1 MNTFF
6 RTGIDLGGTKIE
18 SIVLDSKG
26 SQVFRKRIPS
36 PQGSYIET
44 VNAITELVL
53 EADNHVH
60 EITRV
65 GIGIPGALSEQ
76 TGLVKNA
83 NSTWLIGK
91 PLKSDLEYSLKR
103 RIKIEN
109 DANCFTISE
118 AVDGAG
124 AQAQIVFGVILG
136 TGVGGGITINANS
149 LRGINLI
156 TGEWG
161 HNPLPW
167 TNEREL
173 NQNKCYCGKKGCIKT
188 FLSGPAV
195 AKNYYKKTGKVL
207 NVENILALSEAGDL
221 NAQGIFN
228 EFEIH
233 LAKGLAQIINIL
245 DPDIIVIGGGLSN
258 ISRLY
263 GNTTNIWDKYIFSDC
278 INTKLVPARHGDTSG
293 VRGAAWLWND

>member
-173 NQNKCYCGKKGCIKT
+173 NQNKCYCGKKGCIET

-263 GNTTNIWDKYIFSDC
+263 GNTTKIWDKYIFSDC

>member
-36 PQGSYIET
+36 PQGSYIQT

-103 RIKIEN
+103 PIKIEN

-173 NQNKCYCGKKGCIKT
+173 NQNKCYCGKKGCIET

>member
-173 NQNKCYCGKKGCIKT
+173 NQNKCYCGKKGCIET

-228 EFEIH
+228 EFEIR

>member
-1 MNTFF
+1 MHTFF
-6 RTGIDLGGTKIE
+6 RTGVDLGGTKIE

-26 SQVFRKRIPS
+26 IQVFRKRIPS

-173 NQNKCYCGKKGCIKT
+173 NQNKCYCGKKGCIET

-263 GNTTNIWDKYIFSDC
+263 DNTTNIWDKYIFSDC

>member
-36 PQGSYIET
+36 PQGSYIQT

-173 NQNKCYCGKKGCIKT
+173 NQNKCYCGKKGCIET

>member
-26 SQVFRKRIPS
+26 CQVFRKRIPS

-149 LRGINLI
+149 LRGVNLI

-173 NQNKCYCGKKGCIKT
+173 NQNKCYCGKKGCIET

-195 AKNYYKKTGKVL
+195 AKSYYKKTGKVL

-245 DPDIIVIGGGLSN
+245 DPEIIVIGGGLSN

>member
-124 AQAQIVFGVILG
+124 AQAKIVFGVILG

-173 NQNKCYCGKKGCIKT
+173 NQNKCYCGKKGCIET

>member
-124 AQAQIVFGVILG
+124 AQAKIVFGVILG

-173 NQNKCYCGKKGCIKT
+173 NQNKCYCGKKGCIET

-263 GNTTNIWDKYIFSDC
+263 GNTIKIWDEYIFSDC

>member
-173 NQNKCYCGKKGCIKT
+173 NQNKCYCGKKGCIET

-293 VRGAAWLWND
+293 VRGAAWLGND

>member
-173 NQNKCYCGKKGCIKT
+173 NQNKCYCGKKGCIET

-221 NAQGIFN
+221 NAHGIFN

-263 GNTTNIWDKYIFSDC
+263 GNTANIWDEYIFSDR
-278 INTKLVPARHGDTSG
+278 INTKLLPAQHGSASG

>member
-173 NQNKCYCGKKGCIKT
+173 NQNKCYCGKKGCIET

>member
-136 TGVGGGITINANS
+136 TGVGGGITINANP
-149 LRGINLI
+149 LRGINSI

-167 TNEREL
+167 TNEQEL
-173 NQNKCYCGKKGCIKT
+173 NQNKCYCGKKGCIET

-195 AKNYYKKTGKVL
+195 AENYYKKTGKVL
-207 NVENILALSEAGDL
+207 TVENILALSEAGDL

-233 LAKGLAQIINIL
+233 LARGLAQVINIL
-245 DPDIIVIGGGLSN
+245 DPDIIVLGGGLSN

-263 GNTTNIWDKYIFSDC
+263 DNTIKIWDEYIFSDR
-278 INTKLVPARHGDTSG
+278 INTKLVPARHGDASG
-293 VRGAAWLWND
+293 VRGAAWLWNE

>member
-1 MNTFF
+1 MSNFF

-18 SIVLDSKG
+18 SIVLDSTG

-173 NQNKCYCGKKGCIKT
+173 NQNKCYCGKKGCIET

>member
-167 TNEREL
+167 TNEQEL
-173 NQNKCYCGKKGCIKT
+173 NQNKCYCGKKGCIET

-207 NVENILALSEAGDL
+207 KVENILALSEAGDP

-233 LAKGLAQIINIL
+233 LSKGLAQIINIL
-245 DPDIIVIGGGLSN
+245 DPDVIVIGGGLSN

>member
-1 MNTFF
+1 MNNFF

-18 SIVLDSKG
+18 SIVLDSSG
-26 SQVFRKRIPS
+26 RQVFRKRIPS
-36 PQGSYIET
+36 PQGSYRDT

-53 EADNHVH
+53 ESDNHVN
-60 EITRV
+60 EITKV
-65 GIGIPGALSEQ
+65 GIGIPGALSEP

-91 PLKSDLEYSLKR
+91 PLKSDLESSLKR

-124 AQAQIVFGVILG
+124 AQKQIVFGVILG
-136 TGVGGGITINANS
+136 TGVGGGITINAKP
-149 LRGINLI
+149 LRGINSI
-156 TGEWG
+156 AGEWG

-167 TNEREL
+167 TNEQEL
-173 NQNKCYCGKKGCIKT
+173 NQNKCYCGKKGCIET

-195 AKNYYKKTGKVL
+195 TKNYYKKTGKIL

-263 GNTTNIWDKYIFSDC
+263 GNTIKIWDEYIFSDS
-278 INTKLVPARHGDTSG
+278 INTKLVPARHGDASG
-293 VRGAAWLWND
+293 VRGAAWLCND

>member
-167 TNEREL
+167 TNERKL
-173 NQNKCYCGKKGCIKT
+173 NQNKCYCGKKGCIET

>member
-167 TNEREL
+167 TNEWEL
-173 NQNKCYCGKKGCIKT
+173 NQNKCYCGKKGCIET

>member
-173 NQNKCYCGKKGCIKT
+173 NQNRCYCGKKGCIET

>member
-18 SIVLDSKG
+18 SIVLDSRG

-173 NQNKCYCGKKGCIKT
+173 NQNRCYCGKKGCIET

>member
-173 NQNKCYCGKKGCIKT
+173 NQNKCYCGKKGCIET

-263 GNTTNIWDKYIFSDC
+263 GNTIKIWDEYIFSDC

>member
-173 NQNKCYCGKKGCIKT
+173 NQNKCYCGKKGCIET

-293 VRGAAWLWND
+293 VRGAALLWND

>member
-173 NQNKCYCGKKGCIKT
+173 NQNKCYCGKKGCIET

-195 AKNYYKKTGKVL
+195 TKNYYKKTGKVL

>member
-1 MNTFF
+1 
-6 RTGIDLGGTKIE
+6 
-18 SIVLDSKG
+18 
-26 SQVFRKRIPS
+26 
-36 PQGSYIET
+36 
-44 VNAITELVL
+44 
-53 EADNHVH
+53 
-60 EITRV
+60 
-65 GIGIPGALSEQ
+65 
-76 TGLVKNA
+76 
-83 NSTWLIGK
+83 
-91 PLKSDLEYSLKR
+91 
-103 RIKIEN
+103 
-109 DANCFTISE
+109 
-118 AVDGAG
+118 
-124 AQAQIVFGVILG
+124 VILG

-173 NQNKCYCGKKGCIKT
+173 NQNKCYCGKKGCIET

>member
-60 EITRV
+60 EITKV

-173 NQNKCYCGKKGCIKT
+173 NQNKCYCGKKGCIET

>member
-53 EADNHVH
+53 EADKHVH

-167 TNEREL
+167 TNEQEL
-173 NQNKCYCGKKGCIKT
+173 NQNKCYCGKKGCIET

-195 AKNYYKKTGKVL
+195 TKNYYKKTGKVL

-263 GNTTNIWDKYIFSDC
+263 GNTTDIWHEYIFSDR

>member
-124 AQAQIVFGVILG
+124 AQAKIVFGVILG

-173 NQNKCYCGKKGCIKT
+173 NQNKCYCGKKGCIET

-195 AKNYYKKTGKVL
+195 AKNYYKKTGTVL

>member
-173 NQNKCYCGKKGCIKT
+173 NQNKCYCGKKGCIET

-293 VRGAAWLWND
+293 VRGGCLALE

>member
-173 NQNKCYCGKKGCIKT
+173 NQNKCYCGKKGCIET

-263 GNTTNIWDKYIFSDC
+263 GNTTDIWDKYIFSDC

>member
-173 NQNKCYCGKKGCIKT
+173 NQNKCYCGKKGCIET

-228 EFEIH
+228 EFEIY
-233 LAKGLAQIINIL
+233 LAKGLAQVINIL

>member
-1 MNTFF
+1 MDTFF

-53 EADNHVH
+53 EADKHVH
-60 EITRV
+60 EVTRV

-83 NSTWLIGK
+83 NSTWLIGN

-167 TNEREL
+167 TNEQEL
-173 NQNKCYCGKKGCIKT
+173 NQNKCYCGKKGCIET

-207 NVENILALSEAGDL
+207 KVENILALSEAGDL

-233 LAKGLAQIINIL
+233 LSKGLAQIINIL
-245 DPDIIVIGGGLSN
+245 DPDVIVIGGGLSN

-263 GNTTNIWDKYIFSDC
+263 GNTTDLWHEYIFSDR

>member
-173 NQNKCYCGKKGCIKT
+173 NQNKSYCGKKGCIET

-207 NVENILALSEAGDL
+207 NVESILALSEAGDL
-221 NAQGIFN
+221 NAQGILN

-245 DPDIIVIGGGLSN
+245 DHDIIVIGGGLSN